1 MGVTRGSLYGEDP
14 TSDIEE
20 GNIKSPSSQ
29 IEDEDVSFRCC
40 FGVKTVGN
48 CGSGGFIDDTQNLE
62 TSDGTGVF
70 GSQTLG
76 VIEVG
81 GHAKS

>member
-1 MGVTRGSLYGEDP
+1 MGVARGSLYSEDS
-14 TSDIEE
+14 TGDIEE

-40 FGVKTVGN
+40 FGIKTVGD
-48 CGSGGFIDDTQNLE
+48 CGSSGFIDDTQNLE
-62 TSDGTGVF
+62 TSNGTGVF

-81 GHAKS
+81 RHAKS